1 MHDRYIHCYVLGRT
15 DSFDGEVDT
24 DKVVERVLAGAPM
37 RETALEVARRT
48 ILASCGAT
56 EKVSWLHENLDEVR
70 ALGGDTEKAW
80 RMFCQGRI
88 DALACVVEEAAVEGL
103 VERLDEDEGEEEEE
117 EEDGDDEDDEDGE
130 EGEDDEDGEEGEDED
145 LKVR

>member
-24 DKVVERVLAGAPM
+24 DKIVERVLAGAPM

-80 RMFCQGRI
+80 RLFCQGRI

-103 VERLDEDEGEEEEE
+103 VERLDEDEEEEE
-117 EEDGDDEDDEDGE
+117 EEDGEEEDGE
-130 EGEDDEDGEEGEDED
+130 YEDGEDED